1 MTRTTKVTHVPQARA
16 LLNNDSVLTFG
27 LPAQNNACA
36 VKNRFDDIKP
46 E

>member
-1 MTRTTKVTHVPQARA
+1 MTHTTEVTRVPQVRA
-16 LLNNDSVLTFG
+16 LFDNGSVLTFG
-27 LPAQNNACA
+27 LPAQSNACA